1 MGKIVKTMKLRIDTD
16 EAADRLFRELTERY
30 ASACNEIS
38 QYMFDHEFPMN
49 FVELKNV
56 MYHQLRDC
64 YGLKSQMTLSS
75 FKTVIARSPIP
86 LQRCRWRM
94 AEHRS
99 DSGMVMAADPFSQA
113 SGGSCPWKGLLFCK
127 KWHETI
133 HQYLEKES
141 ESVFPCIRSL
151 SAVF

>member
-75 FKTVIARSPIP
+75 FKTVIARYKTVQTQ
-86 LQRCRWRM
+86 L
-94 AEHRS
+94 S
-99 DSGMVMAADPFSQA
+99 DRPFRYKDGISIFQ
-113 SGGSCPWKGLLFCK
+113 
-127 KWHETI
+127 
-133 HQYLEKES
+133 
-141 ESVFPCIRSL
+141 
-151 SAVF
+151 